1 MKLKGWAGFPECE
14 SDLEAIAWHEQVSE
28 KLNAKSVTLR
38 GCGRSYGD
46 SALGSNTLST
56 QWLDKIHHFDKS
68 SGVITVDAGISID
81 SLLQVIV
88 PFGWFMPV
96 SPGSRF
102 VSIGGCV
109 ASDVHGKNH
118 HISGC
123 ISQHIINI
131 KIYTPESGIID
142 CSDRDNAVLFHAT
155 CGGMGLTG
163 IILSVTLQLRKINSS
178 FISQQSIK
186 TDNLD
191 HTLETFAEY
200 EHVEYTVAWID
211 SLSTGKK
218 QGRAVILVGT
228 HDDVGELRFLN
239 SKKISV
245 PSITPGFF
253 INKLSISWFNSLYYH
268 KASSKNTS
276 VHYEPFF
283 YPLDQ
288 IKNWNNLYGKRGFV
302 QYQFVIPK
310 AAGIETLKELLAKI
324 ATSGNGSFLT
334 VLKVFGEQNSNLL
347 SFPLSGYT
355 VALDFQ
361 IKPGLF
367 EFLDKLDQFL
377 SEVGGRTYL
386 TKDAR
391 MTEQSFKKF
400 YPNWEKFQEIRAKY
414 GCIETFTSLQSRRL
428 GLG

>member
-96 SPGSRF
+96 SPGSKF

-123 ISQHIINI
+123 ISHHIINI
-131 KIYTPESGIID
+131 KIYTPETGIID
-142 CSDRDNAVLFHAT
+142 CSDRDNAVLFQAT

-283 YPLDQ
+283 TRW
-288 IKNWNNLYGKRGFV
+288 IKLKIGIIYMGK
-302 QYQFVIPK
+302 
-310 AAGIETLKELLAKI
+310 E
-324 ATSGNGSFLT
+324 
-334 VLKVFGEQNSNLL
+334 VLFS
-347 SFPLSGYT
+347 
-355 VALDFQ
+355 
-361 IKPGLF
+361 
-367 EFLDKLDQFL
+367 
-377 SEVGGRTYL
+377 
-386 TKDAR
+386 
-391 MTEQSFKKF
+391 
-400 YPNWEKFQEIRAKY
+400 
-414 GCIETFTSLQSRRL
+414 TSLLFRKQQ
-428 GLG
+428 GLRH